1 MAFAQNIEEKRD
13 NTRNHYFLS
22 KISPTFMAL
31 CQRLWWHTK
40 GYTTV
45 FGMMT
50 LTLASLGF
58 LYIHWSTKKLTQF
71 QEQETVVEQE

>member
-1 MAFAQNIEEKRD
+1 MVLARSIKVQREK
-13 NTRNHYFLS
+13 TENHDFLS
-22 KISPTFMAL
+22 QISQTFIAL

-45 FGMMT
+45 FGIMS

-58 LYIHWSTKKLTQF
+58 LYIHWTTKKLTQVL
-71 QEQETVVEQE
+71 EQETVVEQE